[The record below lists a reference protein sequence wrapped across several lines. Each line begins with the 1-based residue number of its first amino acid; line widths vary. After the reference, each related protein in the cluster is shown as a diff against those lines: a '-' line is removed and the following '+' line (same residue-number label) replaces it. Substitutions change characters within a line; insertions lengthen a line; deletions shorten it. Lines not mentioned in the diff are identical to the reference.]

1 MIPKTTCLGFVGAWM
16 MGCGL
21 AAHVEPA
28 RADSPKPRPELLA
41 GQSAITNDLL
51 VQCLGDQVRVAP
63 AQASVDG
70 ASPSYQSNGRTYPV
84 YESHGPLQS
93 SYADCRL
100 EDGTTVRVKS
110 GKQFE
115 PMAYGQCGAAPGE
128 KLSVWIDR
136 RKVLSSFGYA
146 GRCEDMLIKS
156 LAIRRSRATVCVPP
170 VDSESVQADD
180 FADLRAAGLD
190 KEGCIDLPL
199 AHPTHIDAREFSVDG
214 HMSPPVGS
222 LTLEAL
228 PAMRAVCMQLLKA
241 DREQDPEV
249 DDKQPQ
255 PSWQKLH
262 VASKQPNLEHLGFNA
277 TTLSALGAVDV
288 ANFDLENTGSSH
300 RIYMLDSS
308 NHWFDGSALAIDSE
322 GVLTVPFDAHNEPAS
337 LREGIHVWVYDHAQ
351 VFFDHGHTYILLN
364 PVNHEQDSRV
374 VMLHGDRQETVCTFH
389 RSQDNF

>member
-1 MIPKTTCLGFVGAWM
+1 
-16 MGCGL
+16 
-21 AAHVEPA
+21 
-28 RADSPKPRPELLA
+28 
-41 GQSAITNDLL
+41 
-51 VQCLGDQVRVAP
+51 
-63 AQASVDG
+63 
-70 ASPSYQSNGRTYPV
+70 
-84 YESHGPLQS
+84 
-93 SYADCRL
+93 
-100 EDGTTVRVKS
+100 
-110 GKQFE
+110 
-115 PMAYGQCGAAPGE
+115 
-128 KLSVWIDR
+128 
-136 RKVLSSFGYA
+136 
-146 GRCEDMLIKS
+146 
-156 LAIRRSRATVCVPP
+156 
-170 VDSESVQADD
+170 
-180 FADLRAAGLD
+180 
-190 KEGCIDLPL
+190 
-199 AHPTHIDAREFSVDG
+199 
-214 HMSPPVGS
+214 MSPPVGS
-222 LTLEAL
+222 LALEAL

-241 DREQDPEV
+241 GREQDPQV

-322 GVLTVPFDAHNEPAS
+322 GVLTVPFDAHNQPAS

-351 VFFDHGHTYILLN
+351 VFFDRGHTYILLN